1 MENDIIW
8 SEIRSE
14 FGESC
19 GTTPLIEM
27 KQLHADET
35 ELQRQSYKDILVI
48 MQNFKKAT
56 LLWEA

>member
-8 SEIRSE
+8 SEIGSE

-19 GTTPLIEM
+19 GTTPLIKM